1 MSFAD
6 ANSYDKDY
14 LVVGRGRLYFNRL
27 RNGVF
32 EGERYL
38 GNTPELS
45 LSSSTD
51 KLDHFSSD
59 HGFKDKD
66 KSVNIENSRSGSFAT
81 DIISPANI
89 ALWFGGNAS
98 MTIFSAQNDVFEK
111 VNDGNKVTKDRIYQ
125 LGVTKATP
133 QGQGGVDGSSF
144 TIGYADASVA
154 VSAGTGDISSIPGVK
169 VLSTANYELN
179 ADSGQLYIE
188 ADAPDINGEVQ
199 LVVKYNRKASSG
211 NVMISS
217 DTTIEGSL
225 RFISDNPTGAQ
236 KNYFI
241 PKVSI
246 SPDGDYSLKGDD
258 WQQMSF
264 TFDVLKRD
272 AATES
277 IYIYDTPIISAG
289 DTSGNGGGTTPP
301 VSNAIS
307 YVTVTAPDGS
317 KKMNAGQRS
326 TVVVAVV
333 DSNNTP
339 AANVKVKLTTNGDF
353 GNGISSDKE
362 VVMTTD
368 NDGKINTDVTGNSAG
383 TVTVKAIIDGQTT
396 GEKSD
401 YVDVA

>member
-1 MSFAD
+1 MSFAN

-89 ALWFGGNAS
+89 ALWFGGSVAS
-98 MTIFSAQNDVFEK
+98 TIFSAQNDVFEK
-111 VNDGNKVTKDRIYQ
+111 VNNGAKVTKGRIYQ

-133 QGQGGVDGSSF
+133 QGQGGVDGTSF
-144 TIGYADASVA
+144 TIGYADANTSI
-154 VSAGTGDISSIPGVK
+154 SNGGGDISSISGVK

-179 ADSGQLYIE
+179 ADTGQLYIE
-188 ADAPDINGEVQ
+188 EDAPDLNGEVQ
-199 LVVKYNRKASSG
+199 IVVKYNRKASSG
-211 NVMISS
+211 NVMVSS
-217 DTTIEGSL
+217 DNTIEGSL
-225 RFISDNPTGAQ
+225 RFVSDNPTGTQ

-277 IYIYDTPIISAG
+277 IYIYDNPTISAG
-289 DTSGNGGGTTPP
+289 GGDNGGAVVPP
-301 VSNAIS
+301 ATYAVDSVLVSS
-307 YVTVTAPDGS
+307 SDGS
-317 KKMNAGQRS
+317 KSASVGSRATVK
-326 TVVVAVV
+326 VVVK
-333 DSNNTP
+333 DSSGNP
-339 AANVKVKLTTNGDF
+339 ASGVKVKLTTNGQF
-353 GNGISSDKE
+353 GDDISGSNEEFDETASNGE
-362 VVMTTD
+362 
-368 NDGKINTDVTGNSAG
+368 INTSVKCTQTG
-383 TVTVKAIIDGQTT
+383 TIIVKAIVDGQTT
-396 GEKSD
+396 GEKQD
-401 YVDVA
+401 YVNAS